1 MLNDILSKLPPQVA
15 NPALLIG
22 HETGDDAAVYKIND
36 EKAVVATTDFFMP
49 IVDDPYDYG
58 RIAATN
64 ALSDVYAVG
73 GRPIMA
79 LAIAAMPMNQMP
91 PDMVQKILSGGAQ
104 VCADAG
110 VPVAGG
116 HTIDSVEPIY
126 GLAVVGLVHP
136 DRIKRNCDAQAG
148 DVLILG
154 KALGV
159 GILGAAMNKDELDPE
174 GYRQMVETATK
185 LNAVGAEL
193 SKLPGVHA
201 LTDVTGFGLIG
212 HLLEICRGSDLS
224 ASVNWNDLPI
234 LPAAR
239 DYAERGYNTG
249 AAGRNWQSFG
259 HDASLPDALPDWQ
272 KNLLTDPQTSGGL
285 MLSCVPDQTDEVLA
299 IFNSNG
305 FSDAAVIGQM
315 FEGKPHVTVTKQPRF

>member
-1 MLNDILSKLPPQVA
+1 MLNEILAKLPPQAA
-15 NPALLIG
+15 NPGLLIG
-22 HETGDDAAVYKIND
+22 HETGDDAAVFKIND
-36 EKAVVATTDFFMP
+36 EQAVVATTDFFMP

-73 GRPIMA
+73 GTPIMA

-116 HTIDSVEPIY
+116 HTIDAVEPIY

-136 DRIKRNCDAQAG
+136 DRIKRNCEAREG
-148 DVLILG
+148 DDLVLG
-154 KALGV
+154 KSLGV

-193 SKLPGVHA
+193 AKLSDVHA

-212 HLLEICRGSDLS
+212 HLLEICRGSAVS
-224 ASVNWNDLPI
+224 ATVDWNELPI
-234 LPAAR
+234 LPAAL

-259 HDASLPDALPDWQ
+259 HDAVLPDGLPDWQ
-272 KNLLTDPQTSGGL
+272 RNLLTDPQTSGGL
-285 MLSCVPDQTDEVLA
+285 MLSCSPGATEKVVQTFKQA
-299 IFNSNG
+299 G
-305 FSDAAVIGQM
+305 FADAKVIGTVQ
-315 FEGKPHVTVTKQPRF
+315 GGTPQVTVTN